1 MHSILT
7 VTFLRFEKT
16 RPIAFWF
23 NTAKFISKP
32 DLHIALLGNPNCG
45 KSTLFNR
52 LTGLRQKTSNL
63 PGTTVDK
70 KTGSLTLSD
79 RNCILEDLPG
89 IYSLF
94 SKAEDEKVV
103 IKSLLGIDDQ
113 KKPDLVFFIFDAA
126 NIRRN
131 LLLFSQFAELN
142 IPCAGVITMN
152 DTAERRN
159 IRIDSAKLSMELGIP
174 IEAVNPRTGEGLAV
188 LKELHTRAELPKFSI
203 FPENATE
210 KLLSFYHNV
219 NVKGISAETLL
230 RYGKIDSVTKNCV
243 NRTSIQKR
251 SITSKLDGWFT
262 HKIWGLFFFAL
273 IMLTLFQGVF
283 TLAEYPMAWLE
294 KGFAEISVQLKQI
307 LPDGQL
313 NSLITDG
320 LLPGIGGV
328 ITFVPQIA
336 ILFFFIGLLED
347 SGYMVRAS
355 FISDKLMR
363 RIGLNGR
370 SVIPLL
376 GGFACAIPSIMATRS
391 IRSYRERIITM
402 FIIPLM
408 SCSARLPVYS
418 LLITLAIPAD
428 QGYGPFDLRSVTM
441 TGAYFAG
448 ILVAIPVALLLKLF
462 TKTESQS
469 EFILEMPAYQW
480 PRFQNVGLQM
490 WQKSASFVTSAG
502 KIIVIIS
509 LLLWWLSSY
518 GPNNA
523 IQRAEAEVLANNT
536 KNSSLSPEQRKYE
549 LSAAKLEASYA
560 GHIGKFIEPVIH
572 PLGFDWK
579 TGIALITSF
588 AAREVFVGTM
598 STLFRSPD
606 GDEAGIRSTMQK
618 AIDPK
623 TGKPIY
629 GMAYAISLMAF
640 YAFALQCMSTLAVMK
655 RETNGWKWPLAQFML
670 YLVIAWVS
678 SFVLF
683 QFLS

>member
-1 MHSILT
+1 M
-7 VTFLRFEKT
+7 
-16 RPIAFWF
+16 P
-23 NTAKFISKP
+23 KP
-32 DLHIALLGNPNCG
+32 ELHIALLGNPNCG

-70 KTGSLTLSD
+70 KTGSLTLD
-79 RNCILEDLPG
+79 GQTCTLEDLPG
-89 IYSLF
+89 IYSLY
-94 SKAEDEKVV
+94 SKAADEKVV
-103 IKSLLGIDDQ
+103 IKSLLGIDNQ
-113 KKPDLVFFIFDAA
+113 QRPDLVFFLFDAS

-131 LLLFSQFAELN
+131 LLLFSQFAELG
-142 IPCAGVITMN
+142 IPCAGIITMN
-152 DTAERRN
+152 DTANRRK
-159 IRIDSAKLSMELGIP
+159 IKVDSARLSQELGIP
-174 IEAVNPRTGEGLAV
+174 LATTNPRTGEGLSLLQDLHQKAV
-188 LKELHTRAELPKFSI
+188 VPNFTI
-203 FPENATE
+203 FPENAGK
-210 KLLSFYHNV
+210 KLFDFYNSGSL
-219 NVKGISAETLL
+219 KQISTETLH
-230 RYGKIDSVTKNCV
+230 RYSKIDKVVQKCV
-243 NRTSIQKR
+243 VRDLGLGK
-251 SITSKLDGWFT
+251 SITSKLDKLFT
-262 HKIWGLFFFAL
+262 HKIWGLFFFAF

-283 TLAEYPMAWLE
+283 TLAEYPMTWLE
-294 KGFAEISVQLKQI
+294 NGFIYLADQLNQV
-307 LPDGQL
+307 LPDGQM
-313 NSLITDG
+313 NSLITEG
-320 LLPGIGGV
+320 LVPGIGGV

-376 GGFACAIPSIMATRS
+376 GGFACAIPSIMATRT

-418 LLITLAIPAD
+418 LLVTLAIPAD
-428 QGYGPFDLRSVTM
+428 QGLGPFDLRSLVM

-448 ILVAIPVALLLKLF
+448 ILVAIPVALLLNALSKD
-462 TKTESQS
+462 KNQS

-509 LLLWWLSSY
+509 LGLWWLSSH
-518 GPNNA
+518 GPGNA
-523 IQRAEAEVLANNT
+523 MEMAETAVYRTTSNQPKGLYTEDDKKIDLAEA
-536 KNSSLSPEQRKYE
+536 R
-549 LSAAKLEASYA
+549 LEASYA
-560 GHIGKFIEPVIH
+560 GHLGKFIEPAIQ
-572 PLGFDWK
+572 PLGYDWK

-606 GDEAGIRSTMQK
+606 GDEAGIRATMLK
-618 AIDPK
+618 AKDAE
-623 TGKPIY
+623 TGKPLY
-629 GMAYAISLMAF
+629 GTAYAISLMAF
-640 YAFALQCMSTLAVMK
+640 YAFALQCMSTLAVMR
-655 RETNGWKWPLAQFML
+655 RETNGWKWPLIQFSL
-670 YLVIAWVS
+670 YLVIAWLS
-678 SFVLF
+678 SFLLY
-683 QFLS
+683 QILG

>member
-1 MHSILT
+1 MP
-7 VTFLRFEKT
+7 EPK
-16 RPIAFWF
+16 
-23 NTAKFISKP
+23 
-32 DLHIALLGNPNCG
+32 LHIALLGNPNCG

-70 KTGSLTLSD
+70 KTGRLTLD
-79 RNCILEDLPG
+79 GQTCTLEDLPG
-89 IYSLF
+89 IYSLY
-94 SKAEDEKVV
+94 SKAADEKVV
-103 IKSLLGIDDQ
+103 IKSLLGIDNQ
-113 KKPDLVFFIFDAA
+113 QRPDLVFFLFDAS

-131 LLLFSQFAELN
+131 LLLFSQFAELG
-142 IPCAGVITMN
+142 IPCAGIITMN
-152 DTAERRN
+152 DTADRRK
-159 IRIDSAKLSMELGIP
+159 IKVDSTRLSQELGIP
-174 IEAVNPRTGEGLAV
+174 LVTINPRTGEGLSLLQDLHQKAV
-188 LKELHTRAELPKFSI
+188 LPTFTI
-203 FPENATE
+203 FPENAGD
-210 KLLSFYHNV
+210 KLFSFY
-219 NVKGISAETLL
+219 KSGSLRQISTETLH
-230 RYGKIDSVTKNCV
+230 RYSKIDKVVQECV
-243 NRTSIQKR
+243 ARDLGLAKSLTSQLD
-251 SITSKLDGWFT
+251 KLFT
-262 HKIWGLFFFAL
+262 HKIWGLFLFAF

-283 TLAEYPMAWLE
+283 TLAEYPMTWLE
-294 KGFAEISVQLKQI
+294 NGFIYFADQLNQV

-313 NSLITDG
+313 NSLITEG
-320 LLPGIGGV
+320 LIPGIGGV

-376 GGFACAIPSIMATRS
+376 GGFACAIPSIMATRT
-391 IRSYRERIITM
+391 IRSYRERVITM

-418 LLITLAIPAD
+418 LLVTLAIPAD
-428 QGYGPFDLRSVTM
+428 QGLGPFDLRSLIM

-448 ILVAIPVALLLKLF
+448 ILVAIPVALLLNALSKD
-462 TKTESQS
+462 KNQS

-502 KIIVIIS
+502 KIIVVIS
-509 LLLWWLSSY
+509 LVLWWLSSH
-518 GPNNA
+518 GPGNA
-523 IQRAEAEVLANNT
+523 MEMAETEVYRTTSNLPEGLYTKVDRKIDLAEA
-536 KNSSLSPEQRKYE
+536 R
-549 LSAAKLEASYA
+549 LEASYA
-560 GHIGKFIEPVIH
+560 GHLGKFIEPAIQ
-572 PLGFDWK
+572 PLGYDWK

-606 GDEAGIRSTMQK
+606 GDEAGIRATMLK
-618 AIDPK
+618 AKDAE
-623 TGKPIY
+623 TGKPLY
-629 GMAYAISLMAF
+629 GTAYAISLMAF

-655 RETNGWKWPLAQFML
+655 RETNGWKWPLVQFFL
-670 YLVIAWVS
+670 YLGIAWLS
-678 SFVLF
+678 AFALF
-683 QFLS
+683 QILS